1 MTPKQAKL
9 AKSLRAE
16 IATLTD
22 RRALTEDCRLA
33 EHDSVEALIAQQAAW
48 ELIEEHRNKATFYYE
63 SVLDLTILIGRLAR
77 KLADLTQPDEPA

>member
-1 MTPKQAKL
+1 VTPKQAKL

-22 RRALTEDCRLA
+22 RRALTEDCRVA
-33 EHDSVEALIAQQAAW
+33 EQDSVDALIAQGATW

-63 SVLDLTILIGRLAR
+63 SVLDLTILVGRLAR
-77 KLADLTQPDEPA
+77 KLADLAKPDEPA